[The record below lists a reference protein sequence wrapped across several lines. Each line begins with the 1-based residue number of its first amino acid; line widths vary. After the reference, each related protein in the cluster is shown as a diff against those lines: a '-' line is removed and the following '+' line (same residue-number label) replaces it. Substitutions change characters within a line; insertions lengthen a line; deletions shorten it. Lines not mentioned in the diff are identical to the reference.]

1 MFSNTDKTFNPDD
14 DSGLSGLSAIAAA
27 GASGP
32 LAGAGASLPDERP
45 ASSFLGAVMDGAVLC
60 ALHSSPP
67 HLCCRVELQ
76 QALAPALPV
85 WHSCLLTGH
94 DEARPLLGLSSP
106 RPTHF

>member
-45 ASSFLGAVMDGAVLC
+45 ASSFLGAVMDGER
-60 ALHSSPP
+60 SD
-67 HLCCRVELQ
+67 
-76 QALAPALPV
+76 
-85 WHSCLLTGH
+85 GH
-94 DEARPLLGLSSP
+94 RL
-106 RPTHF
+106 